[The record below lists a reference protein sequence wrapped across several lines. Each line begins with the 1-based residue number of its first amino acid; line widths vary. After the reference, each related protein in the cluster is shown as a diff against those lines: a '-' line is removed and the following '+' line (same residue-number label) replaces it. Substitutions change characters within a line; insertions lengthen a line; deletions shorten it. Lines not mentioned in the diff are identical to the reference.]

1 MNGLVVLRVVVV
13 RVVDGL
19 AVLVAIGGLVVV
31 VVILVVV
38 CGLAVLVSAGFVV
51 NGLVVVVVILVAEG
65 LVVVLRVVVVRVVDC
80 LAVVVRVVADC
91 FAVVVVFEVTWLFS
105 VVNTVVIVA
114 EVPFADVTEVV
125 TAAVEFSAEA
135 DVFAVVD
142 SG

>member
-19 AVLVAIGGLVVV
+19 AVLVAIGGLVV
-31 VVILVVV
+31 LVAI
-38 CGLAVLVSAGFVV
+38 G
-51 NGLVVVVVILVAEG
+51 GLVVVVVILVAEG
-65 LVVVLRVVVVRVVDC
+65 LVVVLRVVVVLVVDC

-125 TAAVEFSAEA
+125 TAAVEFSAET
-135 DVFAVVD
+135 DVFAVVE

>member
-1 MNGLVVLRVVVV
+1 V
-13 RVVDGL
+13 
-19 AVLVAIGGLVVV
+19 VLVAIGDSVVGLVVV
-31 VVILVVV
+31 VVNLVVV
-38 CGLAVLVSAGFVV
+38 CGFAVVV
-51 NGLVVVVVILVAEG
+51 AIGGLVVVVVILVAEG

-125 TAAVEFSAEA
+125 TAAVEFSAAA